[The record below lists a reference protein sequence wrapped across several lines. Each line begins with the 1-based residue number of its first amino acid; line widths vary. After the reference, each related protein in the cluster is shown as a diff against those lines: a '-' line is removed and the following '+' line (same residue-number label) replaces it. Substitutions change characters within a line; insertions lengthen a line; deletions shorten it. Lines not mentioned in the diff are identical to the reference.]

1 MLKKAAV
8 SFVGLF
14 VVSAGLAL
22 ATNLPI
28 LCNLDYYVSMGSAA
42 ISATPRARVCAVK
55 VIFSNGSGTT
65 GRTYSCTISTGQT
78 SCSLTADPS
87 ASGVPTGFT
96 PQSAYTASLY
106 YALVVKNASVDAGG
120 AHEALIGLGFVLGPV
135 AGLVG
140 GALAKPLGRDGGF
153 FWAVLP
159 IIVASVVGAS
169 RSVMPPRKARGTY
182 GR

>member
-1 MLKKAAV
+1 MLKKAAL
-8 SFVGLF
+8 SFVSLF
-14 VVSAGLAL
+14 LVSAGLAL

-28 LCNLDYYVSMGSAA
+28 LCNLDYYVSTGSAA
-42 ISATPRARVCAVK
+42 ISATPRDRVCAVK

-106 YALVVKNASVDAGG
+106 SSTEEGSG
-120 AHEALIGLGFVLGPV
+120 SP
-135 AGLVG
+135 
-140 GALAKPLGRDGGF
+140 
-153 FWAVLP
+153 
-159 IIVASVVGAS
+159 
-169 RSVMPPRKARGTY
+169 ARGGCATAISSSTTIASIL
-182 GR
+182 RHSTSSSETR